1 MLRIRENRLP
11 LPDTLIESL
20 IATEQNPRYHA
31 EGNVYNHTLLVLD
44 QYQQHQARFNLTQAE
59 SEILY
64 WVTVLHDIGKP
75 SVTKWK
81 NGRWTARGH
90 EKAGVPIAREIL
102 LKQAQVSPAQRK
114 QILDLIRW
122 HNAPLRW
129 IVNNKPIGEYRKM
142 ATRVNL
148 RLLGIFA
155 YFDVRG
161 RICEH
166 KTEILDGIEAL
177 LEEHT
182 PQIEEDLGTY
192 TELQEKYHKAGL
204 QKKNAIWSALK
215 QDDSRLLV
223 KLLDSPALPA
233 KASFFQCVM
242 ALGAGGAAQSEYL
255 KNNYPAHLYYNLNDL
270 FKEGDTKQER
280 SNKLREVKRFLSVYM
295 RGRKAVVLDTQFIAD
310 QTRIAIAEYVRQNGG
325 KMQYLFF
332 ERSLEALKKESKCE
346 VETAKISTAYQHL
359 EMPHP
364 WEAHSIEIV

>member
-31 EGNVYNHTLLVLD
+31 EGNVYNHTLLVLE
-44 QYQQHQARFNLTQAE
+44 QYQQHQSRFNLTQEE
-59 SEILY
+59 SDILY
-64 WVTVLHDIGKP
+64 WVAILHDIGKP
-75 SVTKWK
+75 SVTQWQ

-102 LKQAQVSPAQRK
+102 LQQPEVSPAQRR

-129 IVNNKPIGEYRKM
+129 IVNHKPIGEYRKM

-155 YFDVRG
+155 YFDIMG

-166 KTEILDGIEAL
+166 KTDILDGIDAL
-177 LEEHT
+177 LEIHI
-182 PQIEEDLGTY
+182 PQIEQELGNFA
-192 TELQEKYHKAGL
+192 ELQEKYRKASL

-215 QDDSRLLV
+215 QEDSRLLG
-223 KLLDSPALPA
+223 KLLDSPALAA
-233 KASFFQCVM
+233 KPSFFQCLM
-242 ALGAGGAAQSEYL
+242 ALGAGGCTQSEYL
-255 KNNYPAHLYYNLNDL
+255 KSNYPSHLYYNLNEL
-270 FKEGDTKQER
+270 FKEADTEQER
-280 SNKLREVKRFLSVYM
+280 RNKLREVKRFLSVYM
-295 RGRKAVVLDTQFIAD
+295 RGRKAVLLDTQFIAD
-310 QTRIAIAEYVRQNGG
+310 NTRLEIAEFVRQNGG

-332 ERSLEALKKESKCE
+332 ERSLEALKKASDTESE
-346 VETAKISTAYQHL
+346 AEEISTAYQHL